1 MDNIIDL
8 IGFFSGFCT
17 TIAFLPQVI
26 KAYKTRSTKDVS
38 LLMFLVFTIGVAG
51 WLIYGVL
58 LMNVPIIIANIV
70 TLFLAFLILVAKIR
84 YG

>member
-58 LMNVPIIIANIV
+58 LMNFPIIIANIV

-84 YG
+84 FG

>member
-1 MDNIIDL
+1 MNNVIDV

-26 KAYKTRSTKDVS
+26 KAYRTRSTKDVS

-51 WLIYGVL
+51 WLVYGVL
-58 LMNVPIIIANIV
+58 LMNVPIIIANIL
-70 TLFLAFLILVAKIR
+70 TLFLAFLILIAKIR
-84 YG
+84 FG

>member
-1 MDNIIDL
+1 MDNVIDL

-26 KAYKTRSTKDVS
+26 KAYRTKSTKDVS
-38 LLMFLVFTIGVAG
+38 LLMFLVFTIGVGG

-58 LMNVPIIIANIV
+58 LMNVPIIIANIL
-70 TLFLAFLILVAKIR
+70 TLFLAFLILIAKIR
-84 YG
+84 FG